1 MVLSTSSPRLPPLHA
16 HPPPPPPRLS
26 SIPTN
31 PTASSHYMALF
42 RLCIVFSSS
51 QVGSGL
57 GDFRPLI
64 GLDRLLKL
72 KKLPNNHSISTPVC
86 PCDTENLVGG
96 TQGVWAS
103 SYQTVTDPYPV
114 TQTVPGR
121 RFGRYSAILVCVC
134 VYCGQDGHGSAP
146 LSKHAGTLSH
156 HILVLK
162 AVLHG
167 CLGVNELTRTHRC
180 THTKGPLKHT
190 LGSFCGSYQQKS
202 KTQTV
207 FDASI
212 DN

>member
-16 HPPPPPPRLS
+16 HPPPPPPPRLS

-51 QVGSGL
+51 QVGLGL

-134 VYCGQDGHGSAP
+134 VCVLWTGWSWFSSTEQTRRDSFTPYTGLESCFAWLSGS
-146 LSKHAGTLSH
+146 K
-156 HILVLK
+156 
-162 AVLHG
+162 
-167 CLGVNELTRTHRC
+167 
-180 THTKGPLKHT
+180 
-190 LGSFCGSYQQKS
+190 
-202 KTQTV
+202 
-207 FDASI
+207 
-212 DN
+212 